1 MSSPNRLAC
10 LAWEVSRETGS
21 VGRGVETAVKYFAV
35 SGDGGVEE
43 LGVWTHEYMDMT
55 VLK

>member
-55 VLK
+55 ILK